1 MATEKVIQVGPVRVP
16 LDRPG
21 KAPKERLSRDRIVD
35 VALSQMK
42 DKGYESVSMRS
53 IAKELGTGPASL
65 YAHVANKDELDQL
78 VVERIAAEMPT
89 PDPDPERW
97 DEQVKEMLRGTL
109 EVYRAHPGVAR
120 ATLGMIPTRPS
131 ALRNAE
137 AMMRLFR
144 AGGVPDQLAA
154 WAIDMFSLYV
164 AAVAV
169 EEDIWVERGKSAASA
184 GHAHTEDE
192 VVASVRDYFAALPE
206 DEFPLMRALAA
217 VMTTGTGEDRVR
229 FGIDVVVE
237 GVKALARRGG

>member
-1 MATEKVIQVGPVRVP
+1 MASEKVFPLGPVRAGGASS
-16 LDRPG
+16 DRP
-21 KAPKERLSRDRIVD
+21 PKERLSRERIVD
-35 VALSQMK
+35 AALAQMRE
-42 DKGYESVSMRS
+42 KGYESVSMRS

-65 YAHVANKDELDQL
+65 YAHVANKEELDQL
-78 VVERIAAEMPT
+78 VVERMAGEMPA
-89 PDPDPERW
+89 PDADPERW
-97 DEQVKEMLRGTL
+97 DEQLKEMLRGTL

-120 ATLGMIPTRPS
+120 ATMGMIPTRPG

-144 AGGVPDQLAA
+144 AGHVPDQLAA

-169 EEDIWVERGKSAASA
+169 EEDIWLERGKAAASGGRA
-184 GHAHTEDE
+184 YTEDE
-192 VVASVRDYFAALPE
+192 VVVHVRDYFAGLPE

-217 VMTTGTGEDRVR
+217 VMTTGSAEERVE

-237 GVKALARRGG
+237 GLKAVARTAG